1 MSTLYEQAK
10 KSVETVVAKYRE
22 ANEDGKLTF
31 SEVVSLTSTVVGQIV
46 SIAETGVP
54 GTGEEKK
61 KAVLDAVAQAYD
73 DYIAPIDISKIPN
86 FIEPVIDNGAKQLLL
101 AVADGLIDAI
111 VGMFNENGWPE
122 NSPYFK

>member
-10 KSVETVVAKYRE
+10 KSVETVVARYQE

-46 SIAETGVP
+46 SIAETGIP

-101 AVADGLIDAI
+101 AVADGLIDAV

>member
-10 KSVETVVAKYRE
+10 KSVETVVAKYQE

-46 SIAETGVP
+46 SIAETGIP

-101 AVADGLIDAI
+101 AVADGLIDA
-111 VGMFNENGWPE
+111 VVAMFNDNGWPE